1 MSSFLKSFIREKNP
15 EIMNTVQSRFF
26 VIYPKENESEA
37 HTVLEQI
44 KERLFI
50 EYELW
55 SYSAVDDEADYFEKV
70 VTPAVENADFVLV
83 FVAKG
88 STDDYLLSETCRL
101 CSNLNKRI
109 APVKIGNGRVKSKD
123 WNFRSEILDYSD
135 ESERITIIEQ
145 MHSWL
150 GLPKVGDVYGS
161 TVTLSA
167 DLPYTV
173 KRGDVIL
180 GSGRSKEKI
189 DCVLSKGTD
198 YLHFLT
204 GNEWNMYQYSIR
216 DNNSHLEFEASLSGL
231 KQLSSSS
238 TDLMLYDPSSSAD
251 CDWDMTH
258 RNDFALVA
266 SSMDDKKRNVITQ
279 SYQKYYDSMRV
290 SYPEFVPEKLPEP
303 IKIHWILWL
312 IAIVLT
318 IWAYGLGIIM
328 LIICYAVKKGREKQI
343 ERTRERNARRCQEL
357 NSSTENKAKMI
368 WQDVNSRMNAAL
380 SNRNLE
386 GASLSYCEPM
396 GSRCYYNGR

>member
-1 MSSFLKSFIREKNP
+1 
-15 EIMNTVQSRFF
+15 MNTVQSRFF
-26 VIYPKENESEA
+26 VIYPKENQSEA
-37 HTVLEQI
+37 HSVLEQI
-44 KERLFI
+44 KERLSI

-55 SYSAVDDEADYFEKV
+55 SYAAVDDEADYFEKV
-70 VTPAVENADFVLV
+70 VAPAVEIADFVLV

-88 STDDYLLSETCRL
+88 TTDDYLLSETCRL

-167 DLPYTV
+167 DLPYMV

-180 GSGRSKEKI
+180 GTGRAKEKI
-189 DCVLSKGTD
+189 ECVLSKGSN

-216 DNNSHLEFEASLSGL
+216 DNDSHLEFEASLSGL

-238 TDLMLYDPSSSAD
+238 TDLMLYDPSTCDD
-251 CDWDMTH
+251 CVWDMTH
-258 RNDFALVA
+258 RDDFALVA
-266 SSMDDKKRNVITQ
+266 SSMDDKKRDVIIQ
-279 SYQKYYDSMRV
+279 SYRKYYDTMRV

-303 IKIHWILWL
+303 IKIHWLLWL
-312 IAIVLT
+312 VAIALT
-318 IWAYGLGIIM
+318 IWAFGLGIIL
-328 LIICYAVKKGREKQI
+328 LIVCYAAKKGRKIQI
-343 ERTRERNARRCQEL
+343 ERTKERNAKRCREL
-357 NSSTENKAKMI
+357 NRSTESNAEMI
-368 WQDVNSRMNAAL
+368 WRDVNSKMNAAL
-380 SNRNLE
+380 SKRNFE
-386 GASLSYCEPM
+386 CSSLPYNKPM
-396 GSRCYYNGR
+396 GNRCYYNGR